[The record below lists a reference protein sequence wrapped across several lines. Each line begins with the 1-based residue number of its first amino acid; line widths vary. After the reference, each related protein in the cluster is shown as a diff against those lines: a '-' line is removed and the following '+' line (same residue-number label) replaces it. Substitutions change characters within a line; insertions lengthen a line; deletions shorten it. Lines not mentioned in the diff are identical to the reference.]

1 MRNEEIILDLR
12 RRIVSGEFQPG
23 NALPRRHELLSRY
36 QASNVTVQRAV
47 NQLAQEGFINSRGSK
62 GMFVS
67 DNPPNLFR
75 FGVVLP
81 PNHHELEVNGDT
93 QWRALER
100 AIEEISRE
108 RPEYSFAL
116 YHIDRYSAPD
126 LPEFRRL
133 VEDLELGLI
142 AGVICSGPLNAEIL
156 LSLKPFRVVLHSPPR
171 EDVIPAPVMKYNY
184 RQLAQMAVERLLL
197 RGASR
202 VAILLAAQ
210 TTEKTV
216 VDMEQCVRAGGI
228 ICRPEWVHGIHH
240 LPEGVWEASRLI
252 RLLRA
257 PAQPERP
264 DGLIVFNENLLPP
277 VLTALRECGIVP
289 GREMQIVSHCNI
301 PLTRELPEGLDYIGF
316 NAKSL
321 LLHSVDRLRQSRS
334 EAEGVEL
341 IPPEYVMFSPSAWTV
356 ASKSRQT

>member
-12 RRIVSGEFQPG
+12 RRIVAGEFQPG
-23 NALPRRHELLSRY
+23 NALPRRHELLASY
-36 QASNVTVQRAV
+36 QASNETVQRAV
-47 NQLAQEGFINSRGSK
+47 NQLAQEGFINTRGSK

-67 DNPPNLFR
+67 SNPPNLFR

-81 PNHHELEVNGDT
+81 PNHREMETNGDT
-93 QWRALER
+93 QWGALER

-108 RPEYSFAL
+108 RPEYSFSL
-116 YHIDRYSAPD
+116 YHIDLHCDPD

-142 AGVICSGPLNAEIL
+142 AGVIFSSSVDPQML
-156 LSLKPFRVVLHSPPR
+156 LRLKPFRVVLHSPAW
-171 EDVIPAPVMKYNY
+171 EEVISATVMKHDY
-184 RQLAQMAVERLLL
+184 RMLAQMAVERLLL
-197 RGASR
+197 RGVSR
-202 VAILLAAQ
+202 VAVLMAAR
-210 TTEKTV
+210 TRETV
-216 VDMEQCVRAGGI
+216 VAAVEQRVRDSGA

-252 RLLRA
+252 RLLCT

-264 DGLIVFNENLLPP
+264 DGLIVLNENLLPP
-277 VLTALRECGIVP
+277 VLAGLQECGVVP

-301 PLTRELPEGLDYIGF
+301 PATKPLVCGLDYVAF

-321 LLHSVDRLRQSRS
+321 LLHSIDRLRQPRP
-334 EAEGVEL
+334 EAEGVEF
-341 IPPEYVMFSPSAWTV
+341 IPPEYVTFGTPAWN
-356 ASKSRQT
+356 